1 MSRDDTINMEHYEI
15 LSLAHKICNV
25 CQKLSKRCPGG
36 LCGNAVRKA
45 KEIYYSQFAKDKKVR
60 ANGMREKQMIEEMR
74 KDIFAAFGGY
84 EKWEEDWQSL
94 AQALYNAGYRKQ
106 EWISVDE
113 RLPEENVYVLIA
125 VGNSIQVARI
135 IKGISE
141 EKREKMKNGELPDP
155 EESCFA
161 ADKIITLR
169 RSQLYRSGD
178 VWGNNL
184 VPYYWKANGG
194 PMEWFGQN
202 ITHWMPLPEPPK
214 MKGGAE

>member
-1 MSRDDTINMEHYEI
+1 MS
-15 LSLAHKICNV
+15 
-25 CQKLSKRCPGG
+25 
-36 LCGNAVRKA
+36 
-45 KEIYYSQFAKDKKVR
+45 
-60 ANGMREKQMIEEMR
+60 REKQIEEIA
-74 KDIFAAFGGY
+74 KVID
-84 EKWEEDWQSL
+84 QSKYNMCITKEHP
-94 AQALYNAGYRKQ
+94 AITVKHHSKKIAEALYNAGYRKQ
-106 EWISVDE
+106 EWISVEE

-202 ITHWMPLPEPPK
+202 ITHWMPLPEAPK
-214 MKGGAE
+214 MKGGGE

>member
-1 MSRDDTINMEHYEI
+1 MSREMISAIARDFNKNMCSDREVLESCTECAGSIENSPCLLYEI
-15 LSLAHKICNV
+15 AT
-25 CQKLSKRCPGG
+25 R
-36 LCGNAVRKA
+36 
-45 KEIYYSQFAKDKKVR
+45 IYK
-60 ANGMREKQMIEEMR
+60 
-74 KDIFAAFGGY
+74 
-84 EKWEEDWQSL
+84 
-94 AQALYNAGYRKQ
+94 AGYRKQ
-106 EWISVDE
+106 EWISVEE

-125 VGNSIQVARI
+125 VENSIQVARI

-141 EKREKMKNGELPDP
+141 EKREKMKNGELPDS
-155 EESCFA
+155 EETCFA

-214 MKGGAE
+214 MKGGEG

>member
-1 MSRDDTINMEHYEI
+1 MS
-15 LSLAHKICNV
+15 
-25 CQKLSKRCPGG
+25 
-36 LCGNAVRKA
+36 
-45 KEIYYSQFAKDKKVR
+45 KEK
-60 ANGMREKQMIEEMR
+60 IEEMIEALKKCSCVYTECEQECSQCSNEELYDETLNHIAR
-74 KDIFAAFGGY
+74 TLY
-84 EKWEEDWQSL
+84 EV
-94 AQALYNAGYRKQ
+94 GYRKQ
-106 EWISVDE
+106 EWISVEE

-125 VGNSIQVARI
+125 VENSIQVARI

-155 EESCFA
+155 EETCFA

-169 RSQLYRSGD
+169 RSQLYHSGD

-214 MKGGAE
+214 MKGGEG

>member
-1 MSRDDTINMEHYEI
+1 MS
-15 LSLAHKICNV
+15 K
-25 CQKLSKRCPGG
+25 
-36 LCGNAVRKA
+36 
-45 KEIYYSQFAKDKKVR
+45 
-60 ANGMREKQMIEEMR
+60 EKQIEEMAKELCGMDR
-74 KDIFAAFGGY
+74 ECKDCNMDSICISQNCASIFY
-84 EKWEEDWQSL
+84 KL
-94 AQALYNAGYRKQ
+94 GYRKQ
-106 EWISVDE
+106 SEWISVEE

-155 EESCFA
+155 EETCFA

-202 ITHWMPLPEPPK
+202 ITHWMPLPEAPK
-214 MKGGAE
+214 MKGGAG